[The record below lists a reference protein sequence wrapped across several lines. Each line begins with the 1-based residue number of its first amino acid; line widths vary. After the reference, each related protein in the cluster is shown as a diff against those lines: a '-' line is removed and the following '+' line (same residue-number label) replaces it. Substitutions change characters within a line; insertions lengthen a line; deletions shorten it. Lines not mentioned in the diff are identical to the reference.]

1 MQFIM
6 SDYTRTQ
13 FNDNSLNPNQ
23 WQDAFIPKNTII
35 YRVEMMYRKLDSALI
50 GLKFEDRDGT
60 LLLTVGNINDPNYR
74 NENQFNFKEFLLE

>member
-1 MQFIM
+1 
-6 SDYTRTQ
+6 
-13 FNDNSLNPNQ
+13 
-23 WQDAFIPKNTII
+23 
-35 YRVEMMYRKLDSALI
+35 MMYRKLDSALI